1 MERRDFIKSVGIAG
15 IFSLLGTVPSLG
27 LSNLST
33 GPEKSRPELLSG
45 PFAVV
50 FDPSGNLLVTDP
62 SQYRV
67 VCLDSNDKLLF
78 LVRQARFSTG
88 YVELSIRIGN
98 GIRGDHLCGRFQ

>member
-1 MERRDFIKSVGIAG
+1 MERREFIKSVGIAG
-15 IFSLLGTVPSLG
+15 IFSLLGTAPSRG

-78 LVRQARFSTG
+78 SVRQARFNR
-88 YVELSIRIGN
+88 V
-98 GIRGDHLCGRFQ
+98 C